1 MYDIFFLIQNKE
13 NQKLIR
19 ERFPVAKF
27 CIIDENNSAADALY
41 FAQKKSLTKM
51 FWVVDVDHCP
61 KEDFN
66 FDLKVFEWEQKY
78 VHSFKEEKTGMYKGV
93 YLISKSY
100 HITKKEAEHMFF
112 VNKKEIDVV
121 ASCMSD
127 MDIFFVSYDEL
138 NADENWQ
145 NLKNKYPNAK
155 RIEKVKGIHQ
165 AHIEAATKSLTS
177 MFWIVDADAI
187 LLDTFNFDF
196 IDFAKTS
203 VFFKSVYV
211 YQSLNPINDLVYG
224 YGGVKL
230 LPKIPTM
237 KMDIKSVD
245 MTTSISPHF
254 NSVPI
259 ASNITA
265 FNTDPFNTWRSA
277 FRECVKLSSK
287 IIKNQPDLETEER
300 LNVWC
305 TVGKDRAFG
314 EYAIRGA
321 MMGRE
326 YGLANI
332 ENIEALKK
340 INDWQWLQDEFNK
353 L

>member
-61 KEDFN
+61 TEN
-66 FDLKVFEWEQKY
+66 FDFDFKVPEWDQKY
-78 VHSFKEEKTGMYKGV
+78 VHVFKEEKTKMYKGI

-100 HITKKEAEHMFF
+100 HITKREAEYMFF
-112 VNKKEIDVV
+112 VNKKEIDTV
-121 ASCMSD
+121 ASSISD
-127 MDIFFVSYDEL
+127 MDIFFVSYEEP

-145 NLKNKYPNAK
+145 SLKNKYPNAK

-165 AHIEAATKSLTS
+165 AHIEAAKQSSTS
-177 MFWIVDADAI
+177 MFWVVDADA
-187 LLDTFNFDF
+187 LLVDTFNFDF
-196 IDFAKTS
+196 TDFAKTT

-230 LPKIPTM
+230 LPKILTM
-237 KMDIKSVD
+237 RLDINSVD
-245 MTTSISPHF
+245 MTTTISPHF
-254 NSVPI
+254 NSVSI
-259 ASNITA
+259 VSNITA

-287 IIKNQPDLETEER
+287 IIENQTELETEER

-305 TVGKDRAFG
+305 TVGKDRDFG
-314 EYAIRGA
+314 EYAIQGA
-321 MMGRE
+321 LMGKE

-332 ENIEALKK
+332 GNAEALKK
-340 INDWQWLQDEFNK
+340 INDWQWLQNEFNK